1 MAVMVLLGFSSGL
14 PRPLTWGTLQAWL
27 TTDGLDLKTI
37 GIFSIVG
44 LPYVL
49 KFLWSPL
56 MDRFVPPWLG
66 RRRGWIIS
74 VQFLLI
80 IGIVLMALCSPT
92 RMPLTIALLAFI
104 VAFISASQD
113 IVIDAYR
120 TDVLPGEERG
130 LGAATSIF
138 GYRMAM
144 LVASPL
150 AYIVA
155 DRTGWQI
162 AYFLMAAM
170 MLIGMGG
177 TFLGREPD
185 HRIIP
190 PKTLEEAV
198 WGPLKDFFR
207 RKAAISFI
215 LLIILYKLG
224 DAYAGALTT
233 TFLLRGVHFTLT
245 EVGTLNKAIG
255 IIATIVGALFGGTLM
270 VKLGLFRSLMFFGVL
285 QMVSN
290 LAFMV
295 LAWIGKNYP
304 AMIVAVSFENLAG
317 GMGSAAFVAFLMALC
332 NKSYSATQYA
342 LLSSVAALGAVVIS
356 PTSGYVVEAVGW
368 PVFFFITTLVAL
380 PGLALLWRL
389 RGDINAIKEV

>member
-1 MAVMVLLGFSSGL
+1 
-14 PRPLTWGTLQAWL
+14 
-27 TTDGLDLKTI
+27 
-37 GIFSIVG
+37 
-44 LPYVL
+44 
-49 KFLWSPL
+49 
-56 MDRFVPPWLG
+56 
-66 RRRGWIIS
+66 
-74 VQFLLI
+74 
-80 IGIVLMALCSPT
+80 
-92 RMPLTIALLAFI
+92 
-104 VAFISASQD
+104 
-113 IVIDAYR
+113 
-120 TDVLPGEERG
+120 
-130 LGAATSIF
+130 
-138 GYRMAM
+138 MAM

-155 DRTGWQI
+155 DRVGWQI

-170 MLIGMGG
+170 MLIGIGG
-177 TFLGREPD
+177 TFLGQEP
-185 HRIIP
+185 HPRIIP
-190 PKTLEEAV
+190 PRTLEEAV
-198 WGPLKDFFR
+198 WGPLKDFFK
-207 RKAAISFI
+207 RKTAISFI
-215 LLIILYKLG
+215 LLIVLYKLG

-270 VKLGLFRSLMFFGVL
+270 VKLGLFRSLMFFGML
-285 QMVSN
+285 QTVSN

-317 GMGSAAFVAFLMALC
+317 GMGSTAFVAFVMALC

-356 PTSGYVVEAVGW
+356 PTSGYVVEAIGW

-380 PGLALLWRL
+380 PGLALLWYL
-389 RGDINAIKEV
+389 RNDINNIKEV